1 MRRAARLRRAKAP
14 VIRRHFREGA
24 GVDAYV
30 QPQAVDASKPNRYSA
45 TLTAHAR
52 RGGAQAML
60 VPCGVDSEKL
70 AQPQIGV
77 ASIWWEGNPCNMHL
91 LDLSELVKTS
101 LEQQDL
107 VALRY
112 NAVGVSDA
120 ISMGTGGMRYSLQS
134 RDLIADSVETVAA
147 AQFYDGV
154 VTIAGCDKNMP
165 GCVMGMGRLNRPSLM
180 IYGGSIR
187 RGKLPSDGRKINIV
201 DAFEGYGKLV
211 AGTITPQERA
221 ETIQCA
227 CPGAGAC
234 GGMYTAN
241 TMGTLTEAMGLSLPY
256 SACTP
261 ADAKAAECA
270 AVGAVI
276 KHMVEID
283 LKPRDILTKKSLH
296 NAIAVASCVGG
307 STNAVLHLLA
317 IARAFGVDDFTYED
331 FETVRRKAPVLCDM
345 KPWGA
350 NLMEDLHD
358 VGGVPGVL
366 KRMLSD
372 GILPHPEALTVS
384 GLCLGDVLDQ
394 CEPLHADQNI
404 MRALNDPIKA
414 EGHLTV
420 LHGSLAPDGAVGKI
434 TGKEGMV
441 FEGPAL
447 VYDSE
452 PEMLD
457 GLDAGEITPGVVI
470 VIRYSG
476 PKGGPGMPE
485 MLTPTSALV
494 GAGLSDSVALL
505 TDGRFSGGTHGF
517 CIGHVAPE
525 AVEGGPIAFV
535 KTGDRLIIDAANR
548 RIDHDISDAE
558 LARRKEGWAPP
569 PPRVTRG
576 VLANYYKS
584 VASPKHGCVTDM
596 I

>member
-1 MRRAARLRRAKAP
+1 MRC
-14 VIRRHFREGA
+14 FREGT

-30 QPQAVDASKPNRYSA
+30 QPQAVDANKPNRYSA

-227 CPGAGAC
+227 CPGAGA
-234 GGMYTAN
+234 
-241 TMGTLTEAMGLSLPY
+241 
-256 SACTP
+256 
-261 ADAKAAECA
+261 
-270 AVGAVI
+270 
-276 KHMVEID
+276 
-283 LKPRDILTKKSLH
+283 
-296 NAIAVASCVGG
+296 
-307 STNAVLHLLA
+307 
-317 IARAFGVDDFTYED
+317 
-331 FETVRRKAPVLCDM
+331 
-345 KPWGA
+345 
-350 NLMEDLHD
+350 
-358 VGGVPGVL
+358 
-366 KRMLSD
+366 
-372 GILPHPEALTVS
+372 
-384 GLCLGDVLDQ
+384 
-394 CEPLHADQNI
+394 
-404 MRALNDPIKA
+404 
-414 EGHLTV
+414 
-420 LHGSLAPDGAVGKI
+420 
-434 TGKEGMV
+434 
-441 FEGPAL
+441 
-447 VYDSE
+447 
-452 PEMLD
+452 
-457 GLDAGEITPGVVI
+457 
-470 VIRYSG
+470 
-476 PKGGPGMPE
+476 
-485 MLTPTSALV
+485 
-494 GAGLSDSVALL
+494 
-505 TDGRFSGGTHGF
+505 
-517 CIGHVAPE
+517 
-525 AVEGGPIAFV
+525 
-535 KTGDRLIIDAANR
+535 
-548 RIDHDISDAE
+548 
-558 LARRKEGWAPP
+558 
-569 PPRVTRG
+569 
-576 VLANYYKS
+576 
-584 VASPKHGCVTDM
+584 
-596 I
+596 